1 MFCFKSQNE
10 IYVSDHS
17 KHCIILFDLNLNQL
31 KHFGSEGVGSN
42 QLNYPL
48 GLSCHGDYL
57 YICDRDNKRIQIF
70 SLDFE
75 YVNTIQLN
83 GLKPYRT
90 ELSNTTIVVSC
101 NGVFYDFVSKDLKFK
116 YNIAGTNNINYF
128 YSTFYALNVKQ
139 EKIYFFDSDG
149 NFLEEKAFH
158 EQLILSSNW
167 VSGSM
172 CRYKDQLYMT
182 DYNSGK
188 VFKFLE

>member
-1 MFCFKSQNE
+1 M
-10 IYVSDHS
+10 
-17 KHCIILFDLNLNQL
+17 
-31 KHFGSEGVGSN
+31 
-42 QLNYPL
+42 
-48 GLSCHGDYL
+48 
-57 YICDRDNKRIQIF
+57 
-70 SLDFE
+70 
-75 YVNTIQLN
+75 
-83 GLKPYRT
+83 
-90 ELSNTTIVVSC
+90 
-101 NGVFYDFVSKDLKFK
+101 GVFYDFVSKDLKFK